1 MIMEAVTMY
10 ASEMRI
16 RPLCEALGVPRSV
29 YYRGTSGQKSIPV
42 PKQRFEQERALSFE
56 ERRGVLDILNS
67 ERFIDKAPAEVY
79 AILLDEGRYCCSIRT
94 MYRILGEHG
103 EVRERRDQASHPQY
117 TKPEL
122 IARAPNQ
129 VWSWDITKL
138 RGPVTWAYFNL
149 YVILDIFSRYVVG
162 WMVAHRESSVLAQRL
177 ISEASRQ
184 QGIGA
189 GQLTIH
195 ADRGTSMTS
204 KTVAMLLSDLGITKT
219 HSRPHTSNDNPYSEA
234 QFKTLKYHPVF
245 PGRFGCIEDAR
256 GFCREFFDWY
266 NNAHRHSGIGL
277 LTPQMVHYGLAED
290 VWKAREDVLRSAYE
304 AHPERFVRKVPS
316 APRLP
321 EAAWINKPKLI

>member
-1 MIMEAVTMY
+1 MMEAVTMY
-10 ASEMRI
+10 ASEMSI
-16 RPLCEALGVPRSV
+16 QPLCEALGVSRAV
-29 YYRGTSGQKSIPV
+29 YYRRRSWQDRIPV
-42 PKQRFEQERALSFE
+42 SKQRLRQERALGSE
-56 ERRGVLDILNS
+56 ERKEVLDILNS
-67 ERFIDKAPAEVY
+67 ERFIDKAPYEVY
-79 AILLDEGRYCCSIRT
+79 AILLDEGRYYCSIRT
-94 MYRILGEHG
+94 MYRILEEHS
-103 EVRERRDQASHPQY
+103 EIRERRNQASHPVY

-122 IARAPNQ
+122 IASTPNQ

-138 RGPVTWAYFNL
+138 RGPVKWAYFYL

-234 QFKTLKYHPVF
+234 HFKTLKYHPVF
-245 PGRFGCIEDAR
+245 PGSFGCIEDVR
-256 GFCREFFDWY
+256 NFCREFFDWY
-266 NNAHRHSGIGL
+266 NNEHRHTGIGL
-277 LTPQMVHYGLAED
+277 MTPQMVHYGLAED
-290 VWKAREDVLRSAYE
+290 VRKAREEVLKRAYD
-304 AHPERFVRKVPS
+304 AHPERFVRKVPC
-316 APRLP
+316 APQLP
-321 EAAWINKPKLI
+321 EAAWINKPKFT